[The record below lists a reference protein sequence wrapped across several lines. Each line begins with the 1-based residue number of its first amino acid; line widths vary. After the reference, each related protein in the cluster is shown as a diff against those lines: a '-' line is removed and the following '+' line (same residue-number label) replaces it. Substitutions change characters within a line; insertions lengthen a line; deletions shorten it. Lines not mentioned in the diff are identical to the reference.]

1 MFNLVKIMLCSSEA
15 AIPVLGRTIENGT
28 TQEWK
33 KLLTVDDLNSS
44 TDLAVRS
51 LTTSNPVKSGE
62 GGLMSW
68 KRIAGIY
75 SKMDCFVRGF
85 DRHW

>member
-1 MFNLVKIMLCSSEA
+1 GGRNSGFW
-15 AIPVLGRTIENGT
+15 GRTIENGT

-51 LTTSNPVKSGE
+51 LTTSNPVKSG
-62 GGLMSW
+62 GG
-68 KRIAGIY
+68 RIDVLGSTSDY

-85 DRHW
+85 DSTGNSLAWALGSSV